1 MNVMRKYTSI
11 GVAAGVLAG
20 GALGFGLSA
29 TGITSAAPSAGT
41 AIPSVVVA
49 QETPE
54 EETWTH
60 PRRDE
65 MRGQMLERL
74 RENLAPLV
82 EDGTL
87 SEAQLQAVIARVQEG
102 QAARADG
109 MRAKMIERRS
119 QMGFERQG
127 LGPMGP
133 RR

>member
-1 MNVMRKYTSI
+1 MNTMRKYTSI

-54 EETWTH
+54 EETWTR
-60 PRRDE
+60 PRGDE

>member
-1 MNVMRKYTSI
+1 MNTMRKYTSI

-54 EETWTH
+54 EETWTR
-60 PRRDE
+60 PRGDE

-102 QAARADG
+102 QGARADG

>member
-1 MNVMRKYTSI
+1 MNTMRKYTSI

-49 QETPE
+49 QETPG
-54 EETWTH
+54 EETWTR
-60 PRRDE
+60 PRGDE

-74 RENLAPLV
+74 RENLTPLV